1 LGTEVGRHLH
11 SAERT
16 NDQSSR
22 IDLEARQYQTSA
34 GGDTRCPLEEA
45 CQLTF
50 ASATPLLAEVLSF
63 KVMRS
68 AA

>member
-1 LGTEVGRHLH
+1 
-11 SAERT
+11 
-16 NDQSSR
+16 
-22 IDLEARQYQTSA
+22 
-34 GGDTRCPLEEA
+34 LEEA